1 MSGTAAPSEPVVVVV
16 DDDADIRG
24 MLDFALATAGWRV
37 VGAADGQEA
46 LDQLRGGLRPCVVL
60 LDLTMPRMS
69 GSQFL
74 SALRADPSLADT
86 AVVVLSGDGNVSQKA
101 NALGTAGYLR
111 KPLDLDTLYDT
122 VRRFCP

>member
-1 MSGTAAPSEPVVVVV
+1 MTEVRAERDPLVVVV

-37 VGAADGQEA
+37 VGAADGLEA
-46 LDQLRGGLRPCVVL
+46 LDHLRRGLRPCVVL

-74 SALRADPSLADT
+74 EELRSDPELAGT
-86 AVVVLSGDGNVSQKA
+86 AVVVLSGDGNVGQKA
-101 NALGTAGYLR
+101 VALKTSGYLR

>member
-1 MSGTAAPSEPVVVVV
+1 MSGTGNKEPVVVVV

-24 MLDFALATAGWRV
+24 MLDFALVTAGWRV

-46 LDQLRGGLRPCVVL
+46 LDRLRGGLRPCVVL

-69 GSQFL
+69 GSQFVA
-74 SALRADPSLADT
+74 ALRADPRLAAT

-101 NALGTAGYLR
+101 VALGTDGYLS